1 MKKIQ
6 FVIILYTIAFFS
18 TFGQNK
24 GSEIPAVKLLD
35 SALINDKNFR
45 ESLFHFAPTRVL
57 LTLNNKLSELAI
69 WRDANRVI

>member
-6 FVIILYTIAFFS
+6 LIIALCTMVFFS
-18 TFGQNK
+18 AFAQNK
-24 GSEIPAVKLLD
+24 GSEIPAVELLD